1 MYGETFVKC
10 AAMQPCYLPWLGH
23 LRLIAMVDHFVL
35 LDDAQYSKNSWH
47 NRNRIL
53 LSDGQVAWLTI
64 PVSKDGLS
72 TPLSKVRI
80 DVDPRWRRKHV
91 QTLRHSYG
99 HHPCFDDLVEI
110 IELIE
115 NGGQK
120 YLADLNCDLLQFA
133 ALRCGISAKI
143 EKSSALPDMGQR
155 TERLE
160 RLCHLFGCETYI
172 STPGSR
178 EYLEADSFGVNSGLK
193 LGYMDIEFSP
203 YNQKGMPTFVPQLS
217 FVDALANVGWG
228 GVSKLI
234 LSYTGGN
241 HASNAHF

>member
-1 MYGETFVKC
+1 MVKC

-23 LRLIAMVDHFVL
+23 LRLMALVDCFVL

-72 TPLSKVRI
+72 TPLSNVRI
-80 DVDPRWRRKHV
+80 DVEPHWRRKHV

-99 HHPCFDDLVEI
+99 HHPRFDDLVEI
-110 IELIE
+110 LNLIE
-115 NGGQK
+115 SGSQIF
-120 YLADLNCDLLQFA
+120 LADLNCDLLQLA
-133 ALRCGISAKI
+133 ASRCGIPAKI
-143 EKSSALPDMGQR
+143 EISSALPIMGQR

-160 RLCHLFGCETYI
+160 GICHYYGCETYI

-178 EYLEADSFGVNSGLK
+178 EYLEADLFGVNSGLQVA
-193 LGYMDIEFSP
+193 YMDIEFSK
-203 YNQKGMPTFVPQLS
+203 YNQKGLSTFVPQLS
-217 FVDALANVGWG
+217 FIDALANVGWD
-228 GVSKLI
+228 GVSELI
-234 LSYTGGN
+234 LSNRGG
-241 HASNAHF
+241 